1 VNTTKALAA
10 TGLLVL
16 PALLGICCSRQ
27 PRHRT
32 ARSVTP
38 VKFAE
43 TLTPGKFSRDA
54 SAGLFVGVRDFSHD
68 RMLTV
73 PYAVDDAVD
82 LAYRFALDQ
91 RVGLVPPRRVVLAI
105 SGMPQKDDSKQ
116 RLRELR
122 EAGARIV
129 TDASTGDILH
139 LLKQQAAR
147 AGDEGLLVLSIA
159 SHGFQQNGDAYILGS
174 TSDFGSTETSLRAA
188 TLFDIAAQASR
199 SLIFIDACR
208 DRTGQGSRGGTP
220 AIDSHAPL
228 INRMRHVQGQVIFY
242 AAANGEYAFDDPVHQ
257 NGVFTKAVLDGLD
270 CQASAPRGTVLVET
284 LHSFADRQVRRWIH
298 DNRNR
303 TVNPATQ
310 VSMEGETRNMPLAQC
325 WRTPAS
331 RLRVAVDGSTVTAY
345 GIDTRPLWRK
355 EFGEPVVHAEAADL
369 DADAFYEIVIGLRS
383 RIVVLDRDGKEL
395 WTRSGAPRTVATFT
409 TGDLYEK
416 HTNQI
421 VALWNDTSVST
432 SRLTVLDS
440 KGAERS
446 IDHPALLR
454 HVAIGRATNHYAP
467 RIVMATDRNVL
478 LLRARTLAPEWQQRL
493 RSPAETI
500 RELRIVDGEHGARRE
515 LAIDTASDTTS
526 FTFDG
531 KILRQSGKVLWQE
544 VSLRP
549 VSHGKTTRRP
559 PAGRPGRQRLLAQP

>member
-1 VNTTKALAA
+1 VNTLKAIAA

-16 PALLGICCSRQ
+16 LALVGICCSRQ
-27 PRHRT
+27 PRHRA

-38 VKFAE
+38 VHFAE
-43 TLTPGKFSRDA
+43 TLTPGKFSREA

-73 PYAVDDAVD
+73 PYAADDAVD

-105 SGMPQKDDSKQ
+105 SGTPQKDDSKR

-139 LLKQQAAR
+139 LLKQQAAL
-147 AGDEGLLVLSIA
+147 AGNEGLLVLSIA

-188 TLFDIAAQASR
+188 TIFDIAAQASR

-220 AIDSHAPL
+220 DVDSAAPPL
-228 INRMRHVQGQVIFY
+228 IQRMRHVQGQVIFY
-242 AAANGEYAFDDPVHQ
+242 AAAAGEYAFDDPVHQ

-284 LHSFADRQVRRWIH
+284 LHSFADRQVRRWIR

-310 VSMEGETRNMPLAQC
+310 VSMEGETRNMPLCQC
-325 WRTPAS
+325 WRTPKL
-331 RLRVAVDGSTVTAY
+331 RLRVAVDRSTVTVY
-345 GIDTRPLWRK
+345 GADTRPLWRK
-355 EFGEPVVHAEAADL
+355 DFGEPVVHAEAADL

-383 RIVVLDRDGKEL
+383 RIAVLDRDGKEL
-395 WTRSGAPRTVATFT
+395 WSRSGEPRSLATFT

-421 VALWNDTSVST
+421 VALWSDTRS

-440 KGAERS
+440 KGDERS
-446 IDHPALLR
+446 HDHPALLR
-454 HVAIGRATNHYAP
+454 HVVIGRPTNQYAP
-467 RIVMATDRNVL
+467 RIAVATDDSVL
-478 LLRARTLAPEWQQRL
+478 LIRAKTLVPYSEQRF
-493 RSPAETI
+493 RSSTATI
-500 RELRIVDGEHGARRE
+500 RELRIFDGGHGSRRNLAVDTLSG
-515 LAIDTASDTTS
+515 TTW
-526 FTFDG
+526 FNFDDG
-531 KILRQSGKVLWQE
+531 KILRQTAREAWQE
-544 VSLRP
+544 ITVRFARKRGPHSAN
-549 VSHGKTTRRP
+549 GRR
-559 PAGRPGRQRLLAQP
+559 